1 MESLFLGDQTS
12 VTLQSLSFHKQTLHF
27 NNLSSQRSILYL
39 EVEPKRFYPVGNAVT
54 TKENRKPL
62 GCL

>member
-1 MESLFLGDQTS
+1 MS

-27 NNLSSQRSILYL
+27 NNLSSQRGILYL
-39 EVEPKRFYPVGNAVT
+39 EIEPERFYPVGNAAK
-54 TKENRKPL
+54 TKENGKPF